1 MTPPPACP
9 PLVPLP
15 AGERPSTAS
24 SDGTATRPLGSGGCN
39 PTRGRSP
46 RGGNRKGGGAEQ
58 PIARLLDHCPRPGPP
73 SATCLSVSILQG
85 AEAAVDPSA
94 NGTRD
99 CWLQASGENSTGPLR
114 LQQDKGEGTE
124 PLGRRHYNRGMSS
137 FYTRQGDDGF
147 TGILGEG
154 RVPKYDDRPE
164 MVGTLDEASAALGV
178 ARSLT
183 RDPHIAELI
192 LAMQRDLYH
201 AMAEAAAVPDQAHRF
216 RVIDADRVAW
226 LEAQALEIEQ
236 GLPQF
241 EGFVVPG
248 DTSAGAA
255 LDLARTIVRRAERHV
270 ARMTHEGKL
279 TNPELLRYLN
289 RLSSVC
295 FLLELRETF
304 ASGRDRPTM
313 ARQE

>member
-1 MTPPPACP
+1 
-9 PLVPLP
+9 
-15 AGERPSTAS
+15 
-24 SDGTATRPLGSGGCN
+24 
-39 PTRGRSP
+39 
-46 RGGNRKGGGAEQ
+46 
-58 PIARLLDHCPRPGPP
+58 
-73 SATCLSVSILQG
+73 
-85 AEAAVDPSA
+85 
-94 NGTRD
+94 
-99 CWLQASGENSTGPLR
+99 
-114 LQQDKGEGTE
+114 
-124 PLGRRHYNRGMSS
+124 MSN

-183 RDPHIAELI
+183 RDPRIAELI

-201 AMAEAAAVPDQAHRF
+201 AMAEGAAAPDKAHRF
-216 RVIDADRVAW
+216 RVIDAHRVAW

-236 GLPQF
+236 ELPPL

-255 LDLARTIVRRAERHV
+255 LDLARTVVRRAERQV

-279 TNPELLRYLN
+279 ENAELLRYLN
-289 RLSSVC
+289 RLSSLC
-295 FLLELRETF
+295 FLLELRETL

-313 ARQE
+313 ARQD